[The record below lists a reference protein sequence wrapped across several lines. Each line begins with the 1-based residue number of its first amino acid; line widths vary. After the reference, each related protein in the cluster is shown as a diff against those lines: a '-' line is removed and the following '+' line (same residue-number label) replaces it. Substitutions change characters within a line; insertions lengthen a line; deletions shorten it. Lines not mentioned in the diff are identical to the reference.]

1 MIAAARDRLTK
12 ALYLVTFAW
21 VVLRTVSVGYRAL
34 LLLGLLFAWLLNS
47 CGGANGTPD
56 PNDPNTLSVMAGSEV
71 KDLEPL
77 FPDIRKATGVSLA
90 MTYSGTLEG
99 AEAIDSGAET
109 DAAWFA
115 SGHYLSLLPKAGP
128 RIVAQQKIMLSP
140 VIIGVKKSVADR
152 FGWTGSTSVTWK
164 DIQAK
169 AADGSF
175 HFAMTNPAASNS
187 GLTALIGVA
196 SALSG
201 SSDSIDTGTIDKTAL
216 RGFFKGQTLTAGS
229 SGFLADSYV
238 RDQDTVDGIV
248 NYESILM
255 GLNAGGK
262 LHEPLVLIYPNE
274 GIVTADYPFML
285 LNANKRDAFDKVTN
299 YLRTPD
305 VQARIMRDTS
315 RRPAI
320 AGVPLDPRFGS
331 QTLIE
336 LPFPARLETI
346 DGLITA
352 YLDEVRKPASAV
364 FVLDVSSSME
374 GERIDNLKA
383 TMKALTGTDNTIT
396 GRFARFRARE
406 AVTIITFAGEVVDQ
420 REFTIDDT
428 DPNGPDMTAIR
439 DYIDGLTTFPATA
452 IYTGLEAAYA
462 SVETQQTSDA
472 NRLYSIVLMTDGENN
487 AGVDPDQFQKDYGG
501 YEDAV
506 RAVHVY
512 PVLFGEGNKAAMSD
526 IASLTGGTVFDA
538 TKSSLLTI
546 FKQIR
551 GYQ

>member
-1 MIAAARDRLTK
+1 MTDPAPGMWTKVGYALALVWMGLK
-12 ALYLVTFAW
+12 ALSIGRWLIVVLGFAVAW
-21 VVLRTVSVGYRAL
+21 VV
-34 LLLGLLFAWLLNS
+34 NS
-47 CGGANGTPD
+47 CGAPSGSPD
-56 PNDPNTLSVMAGSEV
+56 PNDPNTLAVMAGSEV

-77 FPDIRKATGVSLA
+77 LPDIRKATGVSLV

-99 AEAIDSGAET
+99 AEAIDGGADT

-140 VIIGVKKSVADR
+140 VIIGVKQSVADR
-152 FGWTGSTSVTWK
+152 FGWTNNPNVTWK

-175 HFAMTNPAASNS
+175 RFAMTNPAASNS

-216 RGFFKGQTLTAGS
+216 RGFFKGQTVTAGS

-255 GLNAGGK
+255 GLNTGGK
-262 LHEPLVLIYPNE
+262 LHEPLVLVYPKE

-285 LNANKRDAFDKVTN
+285 LNAAKRDAYDKVTT
-299 YLRTPD
+299 YLRSPD
-305 VQARIMRDTS
+305 VQTRIMHDTS

-320 AGVPLDPRFGS
+320 PGVPLEARFG
-331 QTLIE
+331 TEALIE
-336 LPFPARLETI
+336 LPFPAKLDTI

-352 YLDEVRKPASAV
+352 YLDEVRKPATAV

-374 GERIDNLKA
+374 GTRLENLKT
-383 TMKALTGTDNTIT
+383 TMKALTGTDTSIT
-396 GRFARFRARE
+396 GKFARFRARE
-406 AVTIITFAGEVVDQ
+406 DVRIILFAGDIIDA
-420 REFTIDDT
+420 RTFTIDDT
-428 DPNGPDMTAIR
+428 NPNGSDMTAIR
-439 DYIDGLTTFPATA
+439 DYIDSLTTHPATA
-452 IYTGLEAAYA
+452 IYTGLEEAYRQVAADQA
-462 SVETQQTSDA
+462 ADP
-472 NRLYSIVLMTDGENN
+472 NRLFSIVLMTDGENN
-487 AGVDPDQFQKDYGG
+487 SGVDRDQFQKDYAGL
-501 YEDAV
+501 DDPV

-512 PVLFGEGNKAAMSD
+512 PVLFGEGNKDEMAQ

-538 TKSSLLTI
+538 TKSSLLSI